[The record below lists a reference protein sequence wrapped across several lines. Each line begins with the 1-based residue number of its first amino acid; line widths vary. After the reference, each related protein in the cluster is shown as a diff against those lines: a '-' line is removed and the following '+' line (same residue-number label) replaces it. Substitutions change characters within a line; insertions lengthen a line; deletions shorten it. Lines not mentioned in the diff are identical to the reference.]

1 MSYFNV
7 FFQATIC
14 HSWFPA
20 AKLRLKKRSYGN
32 NCDRR
37 ILKKHKKSVGERI
50 SFSAGLLLLLR
61 NLLHQIIQAHGSAL
75 SPEHFSLLEEHEG
88 RDRLNAVLHGQCLA
102 FVFLG

>member
-7 FFQATIC
+7 FFQAAIC

-20 AKLRLKKRSYGN
+20 AKLRLKKQSYGN

-50 SFSAGLLLLLR
+50 SFSAGLLRFL
-61 NLLHQIIQAHGSAL
+61 
-75 SPEHFSLLEEHEG
+75 
-88 RDRLNAVLHGQCLA
+88 VA
-102 FVFLG
+102 FDYAYECMPVRK

>member
-7 FFQATIC
+7 FFQAAIC

-37 ILKKHKKSVGERI
+37 ILKKHKKVWGNGFRFLQGYYCCCEIFCIKSFRLMAPLCRQSISPFLKSMRVGT
-50 SFSAGLLLLLR
+50 
-61 NLLHQIIQAHGSAL
+61 
-75 SPEHFSLLEEHEG
+75 
-88 RDRLNAVLHGQCLA
+88 D
-102 FVFLG
+102 

>member
-7 FFQATIC
+7 FFQAAIC

-50 SFSAGLLLLLR
+50 SFSAGLLRFL
-61 NLLHQIIQAHGSAL
+61 
-75 SPEHFSLLEEHEG
+75 
-88 RDRLNAVLHGQCLA
+88 VA
-102 FVFLG
+102 FDYAYECMPVRK

>member
-7 FFQATIC
+7 FFQAAIC

-50 SFSAGLLLLLR
+50 FFYL
-61 NLLHQIIQAHGSAL
+61 
-75 SPEHFSLLEEHEG
+75 
-88 RDRLNAVLHGQCLA
+88 
-102 FVFLG
+102 FLG

>member
-7 FFQATIC
+7 FFQAAIC

-50 SFSAGLLLLLR
+50 DVNTIIYLSLR
-61 NLLHQIIQAHGSAL
+61 ENKIILKGK
-75 SPEHFSLLEEHEG
+75 
-88 RDRLNAVLHGQCLA
+88 
-102 FVFLG
+102 

>member
-7 FFQATIC
+7 FFQAAIC
-14 HSWFPA
+14 HSWFLA

-50 SFSAGLLLLLR
+50 SPFLKSMM
-61 NLLHQIIQAHGSAL
+61 I
-75 SPEHFSLLEEHEG
+75 
-88 RDRLNAVLHGQCLA
+88 RLMSTPSYIYP
-102 FVFLG
+102 

>member
-7 FFQATIC
+7 FFQAAIC

-37 ILKKHKKSVGERI
+37 ILKKHKKSVGELFMLWGYDSAAKI
-50 SFSAGLLLLLR
+50 SFYY
-61 NLLHQIIQAHGSAL
+61 
-75 SPEHFSLLEEHEG
+75 
-88 RDRLNAVLHGQCLA
+88 CLA
-102 FVFLG
+102 RKKG

>member
-1 MSYFNV
+1 MTENKMFCFQCQETAKKLMSYFNV
-7 FFQATIC
+7 FFQAAIC

-50 SFSAGLLLLLR
+50 FFYL
-61 NLLHQIIQAHGSAL
+61 
-75 SPEHFSLLEEHEG
+75 
-88 RDRLNAVLHGQCLA
+88 
-102 FVFLG
+102 FLD

>member
-7 FFQATIC
+7 FFQAAIC

-37 ILKKHKKSVGERI
+37 ILKKHKKSVGGTD
-50 SFSAGLLLLLR
+50 FFYL
-61 NLLHQIIQAHGSAL
+61 
-75 SPEHFSLLEEHEG
+75 
-88 RDRLNAVLHGQCLA
+88 
-102 FVFLG
+102 FLGSSGILLD

>member
-7 FFQATIC
+7 FFQAAIC

-50 SFSAGLLLLLR
+50 DVNTIIYLPLR
-61 NLLHQIIQAHGSAL
+61 LKKI
-75 SPEHFSLLEEHEG
+75 SLKG
-88 RDRLNAVLHGQCLA
+88 K
-102 FVFLG
+102 

>member
-50 SFSAGLLLLLR
+50 SCSAGLSYHISYLPHPACESRLGAYDNFLF
-61 NLLHQIIQAHGSAL
+61 
-75 SPEHFSLLEEHEG
+75 HFFYL
-88 RDRLNAVLHGQCLA
+88 
-102 FVFLG
+102 FLG

>member
-7 FFQATIC
+7 FFQAAIC

-50 SFSAGLLLLLR
+50 
-61 NLLHQIIQAHGSAL
+61 L
-75 SPEHFSLLEEHEG
+75 SICSWVRPEYFLI
-88 RDRLNAVLHGQCLA
+88 RLMSTPSYIYP
-102 FVFLG
+102 

>member
-7 FFQATIC
+7 FFQAAIC

-20 AKLRLKKRSYGN
+20 AKLRLKKQSYGN

-50 SFSAGLLLLLR
+50 SLFLKSMM
-61 NLLHQIIQAHGSAL
+61 I
-75 SPEHFSLLEEHEG
+75 
-88 RDRLNAVLHGQCLA
+88 RLMSTPSYI
-102 FVFLG
+102 

>member
-7 FFQATIC
+7 FFQAAIC

-20 AKLRLKKRSYGN
+20 AKLRLKKQSYGN

-50 SFSAGLLLLLR
+50 DVNTIIYLPLR
-61 NLLHQIIQAHGSAL
+61 LKKI
-75 SPEHFSLLEEHEG
+75 SLKEK
-88 RDRLNAVLHGQCLA
+88 
-102 FVFLG
+102 